1 MAVLR
6 VVATVLLAAMVTSL
20 GVMGARTLARIRE
33 RSATEK
39 GAGSILYAARAC
51 LATSSDQVLEV
62 ELFQPVVLVENR
74 VLIGESLYGE
84 LEGRFC
90 QQIRLEPG
98 RHSLRITLT
107 ENGLMVET

>member
-1 MAVLR
+1 MSVLR

-20 GVMGARTLARIRE
+20 GIVGARTLARVRE
-33 RSATEK
+33 RNTTER
-39 GAGSILYAARAC
+39 GASSILYAARAC

-74 VLIGESLYGE
+74 VLIEEFVYGE

-90 QQIRLEPG
+90 RQVRLEPG